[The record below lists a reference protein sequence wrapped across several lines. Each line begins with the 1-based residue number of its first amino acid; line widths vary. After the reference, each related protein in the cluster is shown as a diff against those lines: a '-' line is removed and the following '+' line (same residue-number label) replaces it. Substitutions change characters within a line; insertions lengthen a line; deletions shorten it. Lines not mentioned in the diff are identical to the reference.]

1 MSLQDEID
9 KTRQEIRT
17 DGYSMSIGEWISLY
31 ERTEIDIHPDFQRFF
46 RWSDHQKSTFI
57 ESILLGIPI
66 PPIFVSQRDDGVWD
80 VVDGVQRLSTI
91 YEFVGLLK
99 KYKSDQD
106 EAEKDESENNSQP
119 VALQKTTYLASLEG
133 KKWDDPNDKDN
144 SFTQAQRL
152 LIKRSKIAV
161 NIVEKESDKM
171 IKYELFQRLN
181 TGGSVA
187 THQEVRN
194 CILLMLNKDLYQ
206 LMRSLADYES
216 FKKCTALSDRLYEEQ
231 YDMELVLRFILLFDN
246 KIFDD
251 NDNNEKKIKNLGGDI
266 HVFLTE
272 KMREVA
278 SNKELDYHHIETAFK
293 TTFDLLNE
301 ITGDDSFKK
310 YKSEQDRFLGGFL
323 LSAYE
328 AVALGIGYNYKHLP
342 QTNLISDKIKGIWS
356 HPTYQKW
363 SGGGLNAARRLP
375 YLIPLGRKVFS
386 P

>member
-31 ERTEIDIHPDFQRFF
+31 ENSEIDIHPDFQRFF

-91 YEFVGLLK
+91 YEFVGILK
-99 KYKSDQD
+99 KD
-106 EAEKDESENNSQP
+106 EAQNNTQP
-119 VALQKTTYLASLEG
+119 VPLQKTTYLASLEG
-133 KKWDDPNDKDN
+133 KKWDDPNDRDN

-161 NIVEKESDKM
+161 NIVQKESDEM

-187 THQEVRN
+187 TPQEVRN
-194 CILLMLNKDLYQ
+194 CILLMLNKDLYH
-206 LMRSLADYES
+206 LMRSLADYEP

-231 YDMELVLRFILLFDN
+231 YDMELVLRFILLFD
-246 KIFDD
+246 KDD
-251 NDNNEKKIKNLGGDI
+251 ISVKKLGGDV

-272 KMREVA
+272 TMRKVA

-293 TTFDLLNE
+293 TTFDLLDE
-301 ITGDDSFKK
+301 TIGEDSFKK
-310 YKSEQDRFLGGFL
+310 YKPEQDRFLGGFL

-328 AVALGIGYNYKHLP
+328 VVALGIGYNYKHLP
-342 QTNLISDKIKGIWS
+342 QKNLISDKIKGIWS
-356 HPTYQKW
+356 HETYQTR
-363 SGGGLNAARRLP
+363 SGGGFNATRRLP
-375 YLIPLGRKVFS
+375 YLIPLGREVFS